1 MAGAKFSPVLAA
13 AAVGALLVALTQARG
28 HCHSGRYYS
37 GLELARDQITPP
49 AAFLPTLGL
58 AECSQQRC
66 RSRGEAAPGPGAWS
80 SPHPCLLLGVS
91 GAMSRCPALH
101 ITAAGVTCHESRVT
115 MSRCPAAGAV
125 TGLVAGAGCDHR
137 VDAGARDG
145 KVMQSVS
152 WDHTALPST
161 TTATSHHMF
170 YPGIHRSQPSV

>member
-13 AAVGALLVALTQARG
+13 VVGALLVALTQARG

-58 AECSQQRC
+58 AECSQQQCRC
-66 RSRGEAAPGPGAWS
+66 RGRLPGPRRLVLTS
-80 SPHPCLLLGVS
+80 PCLLLGVS

-115 MSRCPAAGAV
+115 MSRCHDVPLVGLSLAWCRVLGVFAV
-125 TGLVAGAGCDHR
+125 LTRELGM
-137 VDAGARDG
+137 G
-145 KVMQSVS
+145 K
-152 WDHTALPST
+152 
-161 TTATSHHMF
+161 
-170 YPGIHRSQPSV
+170 